1 MTDLFLPTEPAS
13 PASFGAFEQTSPF
26 QSTATEGFLERASN
40 LIQPTQAVIGSTPP
54 ISPTLNENLQ
64 ALQNKYA
71 EFAPLINALPDDIR
85 NALVDFDSQRI
96 ARGAKPLTRQETLG
110 ILRTV
115 VNQTPDTPEPERS
128 MLNLPGNFLSDLGTI
143 VRSLPRIPATLFNEL
158 QSLGQPGEG
167 SNIVSQLANTPGLRL
182 LPGSF
187 VVGSLAE
194 GEADELLRHPLFT
207 ALDVLPF
214 GSQAAKATG
223 VGQAAIAAA
232 EAAGKNPRP
241 LAAALT
247 QRLDESGNLVDR
259 APRAMLKRL
268 RDETTV
274 GVKLDSV
281 FMARG
286 RDTMR
291 EFEMARM
298 KVFAEMQGLEPNPD
312 RLAQVAERAIGL
324 RDKYNLTDQDAAQ
337 LYSKLTTLDG
347 SALTPDE
354 LAFRGEY
361 KDLVNELGMYNVEQG
376 DMIRFDGEF
385 YPVEQG
391 SELMSMQREAAHTNA
406 VAALREEWS
415 SQGTRFGPDDFSEF
429 VDDALNR
436 RDPKSERITRQQMFE
451 FHAVI
456 NTMDAYGYEMADV
469 RKLLRNLTRKS
480 SAPQSA
486 LLEVADAIRTEL
498 NATDPATLVRRPN
511 ANMIAATLKKIRPT
525 DRQVTRLEMAIATGN
540 TAEVA
545 KSLKNIL
552 KRAQRSGTF
561 TPDFVDA
568 VRRLRDQ
575 QAVDVM
581 LRQYT
586 RRRADLA
593 KKKFT
598 SKMDTT
604 PPARFGPLIG
614 RYTRE
619 GTTVRIR
626 DAVRPGS
633 YSTKRIGGAVDEF
646 VAQTEIV
653 SGRKLSPEEVEDV
666 ARRIV
671 EEDWASFEFGD
682 SLLDPADPKVA
693 ADPIGAR
700 SRVVAN
706 LYQGIEREVSQTWR
720 FLRERGEEPVFVHT
734 ATKARVHATLHPA
747 PGPLPVNLSQV
758 QERAIDLTP
767 GIKDPAVALSHQAV
781 ELLMRR
787 SSEEALEHI
796 LQQHGIPEWELRQ
809 RYKVQARDAANTDPM
824 WGFKGEIKDIIQKR
838 YMPVDLN
845 NLGFD
850 WRSARL
856 SKFNQTVHFVPRAV
870 YEVLSQITNN
880 PKTAFGP
887 VMDKVTGVF
896 RASVIGLSPRVQ
908 LYNILGGLTMLLGE
922 TGPSSLSYIRQAY
935 DWAKDPS
942 KIPSDQVLLRR
953 IVGSQRK
960 IMQDFDEGLT
970 SLERQKKAQMN
981 ATLAGGKTLG
991 RLWRQIQDSKAA
1003 KTAGG
1008 AVDYMYDLNARF
1020 DDMYRTMSYLYGY
1033 DKALTRGMSR
1043 EVAERAGVELMQKVM
1058 MDWSGMTP
1066 IERSIL
1072 KSVLPF
1078 YTFVNHSIRYVFRY
1092 PIDHPLRAA
1101 VVGTFGR
1108 AAQDDLEAGLPDRF
1122 LGAFFFGDRNE
1133 RGEQNAL
1140 NLTPFN
1146 PFGDVANMLTISGFL
1161 SQLNPVFATA
1171 LEAVGLERGEAEL
1184 YPSLRY
1190 NPETGRLEGVRSN
1203 PLIGF
1208 AQNVVPQSEM
1218 LFTLLGAKTN
1228 LEDQIRRDPAGAWRT
1243 IASSGGMP
1251 ILWREYNVLQEQF
1264 KSELARQDSQTN
1276 ALQAALR
1283 SGNWGEANR
1292 YPGLAGVQQ
1301 RVQMLP
1307 DEVLQAYTIPEADA
1321 VRAQLEA
1328 LLAGQTGAWSA
1339 PDPYQEL
1346 IDAAV
1351 TPNPV
1356 AAQQTIGGI

>member
-1 MTDLFLPTEPAS
+1 MTDFAAS
-13 PASFGAFEQTSPF
+13 AASFGAYEPVSPF
-26 QSTATEGFLERASN
+26 QGTATEGFLERAADLVN
-40 LIQPTQAVIGSTPP
+40 PTGAVVGSTQP
-54 ISPTLNENLQ
+54 ILPSLNENLQ
-64 ALQNKYA
+64 SLQNKYA
-71 EFAPLINALPDDIR
+71 EFAPLVNALPDDIR
-85 NALVDFDSQRI
+85 NALIDFDSQRV
-96 ARGAKPLTRQETLG
+96 ARGSKPLTRQETLG
-110 ILRTV
+110 VLRTAL
-115 VNQTPDTPEPERS
+115 NQTPATPAPERS
-128 MLNLPGNFLSDLGTI
+128 MLNVPGNVLSDLGAI
-143 VRSLPRIPATLFNEL
+143 VKALPRIPATLFDEFR
-158 QSLGQPGEG
+158 SLGQMGEG

-187 VVGSLAE
+187 VVGNIAE

-214 GSQAAKATG
+214 GSQAAKGTA
-223 VGQAAIAAA
+223 VGQRATELA

-241 LAAALT
+241 LAALMT
-247 QRLDESGNLVDR
+247 QRLDDNNNLVDR

-268 RDETTV
+268 RDETSV

-281 FMARG
+281 FGGRA

-291 EFEMARM
+291 EFEMGRM
-298 KVFAEMQGLEPNPD
+298 KVLAEMQGFEPSPD
-312 RLAQVAERAIGL
+312 RLAQVAERAVKL
-324 RDKYNLTDQDAAQ
+324 RDKYALGDQDAAT
-337 LYSKLTTLDG
+337 LYGKLTLTDG

-354 LAFRGEY
+354 LAFRSEY
-361 KDLVNELGMYNVEQG
+361 KDLVHELGMYNVDQG
-376 DMIRFDGEF
+376 DMVRFDGEF
-385 YPVEQG
+385 FPVEQG
-391 SELMSMQREAAHTNA
+391 TELMKSQREAAHSSA
-406 VAALREEWS
+406 VAALREEWAG
-415 SQGTRFGPDDFSEF
+415 QGQRFGPQDFFEF
-429 VDDALNR
+429 LDDALNR
-436 RDPKSERITRQQMFE
+436 RDPKSNRVTRQQAFE
-451 FHAVI
+451 LHALI
-456 NTMDAYGYEMADV
+456 NVMDAYGYSNMGDA
-469 RKLLRNLTRKS
+469 RKLVRAVTRKS
-480 SAPQSA
+480 SAPQSS
-486 LLEVADAIRTEL
+486 LMDVADAIRTEL
-498 NATDPATLVRRPN
+498 TNTDFASLQRRPN

-525 DRQVTRLEMAIATGN
+525 DRQVVRLEMAIATGN
-540 TAEVA
+540 TSEVA

-552 KRAQRSGTF
+552 KKAQRPGTF
-561 TPDFVDA
+561 TPEFVEA
-568 VRRLRDQ
+568 VRTLRDQ
-575 QAVDVM
+575 QVVDVM

-586 RRRADLA
+586 RARADSA
-593 KKKFT
+593 RKKFAT
-598 SKMDTT
+598 MMDST

-619 GTTVRIR
+619 GVSVQVR
-626 DAVRPGS
+626 DPVRPGS
-633 YSTKRIGGAVDEF
+633 YRTKNIGGAVDEF

-653 SGRKLSPEEVEDV
+653 SGRKLSAEEVEDV

-682 SLLDPADPKVA
+682 SLLDPLDPKVIE
-693 ADPIGAR
+693 DPIGSR
-700 SRVVAN
+700 SRVVSN

-720 FLRERGEEPVFVHT
+720 FLRERGEEPLFVHT

-758 QERAIDLTP
+758 QERAVDLTP

-787 SSEEALEHI
+787 ASEDALDHV
-796 LQQHGIPEWELRQ
+796 LKQFGVPEWELRQ
-809 RYKVQARDAANTDPM
+809 QYKVPARDAANADPL
-824 WGFKGEIKDIIQKR
+824 WGFKAEIKDIIQKR

-856 SKFNQTVHFVPRAV
+856 SKYSQTVMFVPRSV

-887 VMDKVTGVF
+887 MMDKVTGVF

-922 TGPSSLSYIRQAY
+922 TGPDALRFMKQSY

-942 KIPSDQVLLRR
+942 SIPADQVALRR
-953 IVGSQRK
+953 IVGSQRA
-960 IMQDFDEGLT
+960 IMKDFDEGLT
-970 SLERQKKAQMN
+970 AAERTKKAQFN

-991 RLWRQIQDSKAA
+991 RLWREIQDSKATNA
-1003 KTAGG
+1003 VKG

-1020 DDMYRTMSYLYGY
+1020 DDMYRSMSYLYGY
-1033 DKALTRGMSR
+1033 DRALTRGMSK

-1078 YTFVNHSIRYVFRY
+1078 YTFINHSVRYVFRY

-1101 VVGTFGR
+1101 VVASFGR
-1108 AAQDDLEAGLPDRF
+1108 AAQEDLEAGMPDRF

-1133 RGEQNAL
+1133 RGERNAL

-1146 PFGDVANMLTISGFL
+1146 PFGDVSNMVTVSGFL
-1161 SQLNPVFATA
+1161 ASLNPVYATV
-1171 LEAVGLERGEAEL
+1171 LEAAGVERGEAEL

-1190 NPETGRLEGVRSN
+1190 NPETGRLEGVRPN
-1203 PLIGF
+1203 PVFTF
-1208 AQNVVPQSEM
+1208 AQNVIPQSEI

-1228 LEDQIRRDPAGAWRT
+1228 LEEQIRRDPAGAWRT

-1264 KSELARQDSQTN
+1264 KAELARQDSQN
-1276 ALQAALR
+1276 NVLQSALR

-1301 RVQMLP
+1301 QVQSLP
-1307 DEVLQAYTIPEADA
+1307 TEVLQAYTLPEADA

-1328 LLAGQTGAWSA
+1328 LLAGEAGMWSA
-1339 PDPYQEL
+1339 PDVYQQL
-1346 IDAAV
+1346 IDAAIE
-1351 TPNPV
+1351 PNPV
-1356 AAQQTIGGI
+1356 AQQQMIGGI